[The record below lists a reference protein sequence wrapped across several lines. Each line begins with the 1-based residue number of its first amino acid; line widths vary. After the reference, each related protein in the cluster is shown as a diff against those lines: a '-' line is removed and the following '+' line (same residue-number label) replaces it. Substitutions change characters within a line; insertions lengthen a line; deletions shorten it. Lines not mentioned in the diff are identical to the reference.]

1 MSKPISSPIPII
13 TIDGP
18 SGTGK
23 GTVGWLLAQKLKVH
37 FLDSGALYRALA
49 SAVLFFEQS
58 AKIDLENE
66 LSLLN
71 LLKDIKVSFVA
82 NHDGSNYHTQVF
94 FAMHNLS
101 DHIRSEECG
110 KMASKLAIN
119 PHVRA
124 VLLDWQRNFAYLPG
138 LVTDGRDMGTVV
150 FPDANLK
157 IFLMATA
164 EERANRRYKQ
174 LKEQGINVSLDKILA
189 DLEERDERDIK
200 RSVSPLKPAQD
211 AVLIDT
217 TKMGIN
223 EVLQEI
229 LGAASTLC

>member
-1 MSKPISSPIPII
+1 MLKPVLSNVPII

-23 GTVGWLLAQKLKVH
+23 GTVGWLLAQRFKMH
-37 FLDSGALYRALA
+37 FLDSGALYRAFA
-49 SAVLFFEQS
+49 SVVLCAEQS

-71 LLKDIKVSFVA
+71 LLKDLQVSFVA

-94 FAMHNLS
+94 FEKHNLS

-110 KMASKLAIN
+110 KMASKLAAN
-119 PHVRA
+119 QHVRA
-124 VLLDWQRNFAYLPG
+124 VLLDWQRSFAKKPG

-164 EERANRRYKQ
+164 EERAHRRYKQ
-174 LKEQGINVSLDKILA
+174 LKEQGINVSLDKILT
-189 DLEERDERDIK
+189 DLQERDERDMK
-200 RSVSPLKPAQD
+200 RSVSPLKPAKD
-211 AVLIDT
+211 AILIDT
-217 TKMGIN
+217 TNLGID
-223 EVLQEI
+223 EVLREI
-229 LGAASTLC
+229 LNLEF